1 MAKKQAKFEGNKPF
15 TRDTL
20 AEFLSV
26 STQTIAQYEKRGLIK
41 GVKLGRRIFY
51 DRDQVDNLLKVNH

>member
-1 MAKKQAKFEGNKPF
+1 MAKKQAKNEGNKPF

-26 STQTIAQYEKRGLIK
+26 STQTVANYEKQGLIK

-51 DRDQVDNLLKVNH
+51 DRDQVSNLLKVNH

>member
-1 MAKKQAKFEGNKPF
+1 MAKKQTKFEGSKPF
-15 TRDTL
+15 TRESL

-51 DRDQVDNLLKVNH
+51 DRDQVSNLLNVNH

>member
-1 MAKKQAKFEGNKPF
+1 MAKRETKAEGSKPF
-15 TRDTL
+15 TRETL

-26 STQTIAQYEKRGLIK
+26 STQTISLYEKRGLLK

-51 DRDQVDNLLKVNH
+51 DREQVNNLLKPNH